1 MNITLNGEPCRTRAA
16 TLAELVAEHGF
27 DGSIATARNGDF
39 VPRAQR
45 ADTPIS
51 EGDRI
56 EVVSPMQGG

>member
-1 MNITLNGEPCRTRAA
+1 MKIILNGHEQKTQAT
-16 TLAELVAEHGF
+16 TLASLLVEHGF
-27 DGSIATARNGDF
+27 DGSIATARNGAF

-45 ADTPIS
+45 ADTPIR